1 MKRSTRKITRQI
13 AALFLTSTVAF
24 AVPARAEDL
33 LVKDYETSPAAV
45 QSLMEPIQPFLGGAN
60 GSTTSIIQIGLNNQV
75 NTDIQGQ
82 GSLAVVQQAGQNNR
96 AVQSI
101 TGSSSALLLVQ
112 GGTNNSV
119 LQASRGNNNFQLVGV
134 SGNNNEVA
142 YVQDGDNLAGALDVR
157 NSTNS
162 TVLAY
167 QTPQSGQYMMPSGL
181 RGLENK
187 VVVVVPGRMYV
198 INKPR

>member
-1 MKRSTRKITRQI
+1 MKRSASQYGRISQHASGNERCLLRGRQ
-13 AALFLTSTVAF
+13 
-24 AVPARAEDL
+24 AEDL

-45 QSLMEPIQPFLGGAN
+45 QSLMEPIQPFVGGES
-60 GSTTSIIQIGLNNQV
+60 GSTTSIIQLGIGNQA
-75 NTDIQGQ
+75 NIGIEGQ
-82 GSLAVVQQAGQNNR
+82 GSLAVVQQAGSNNR

-112 GGTNNSV
+112 GGTNNTV
-119 LQASRGNNNFQLVGV
+119 MQASRGDNNFQLVGV
-134 SGNNNEVA
+134 SGNNNQVA
-142 YVQDGDNLAGALDVR
+142 YVQDGDNLAGVLDVR
-157 NSTNS
+157 DSQNSS
-162 TVLAY
+162 VFAY
-167 QTPQSGQYMMPSGL
+167 QTPQSGRYMMPSGL

>member
-1 MKRSTRKITRQI
+1 MKQSTGKITRRI
-13 AALFLTSTVAF
+13 AALFLTASVAF
-24 AVPARAEDL
+24 VAPARAEDL

-45 QSLMEPIQPFLGGAN
+45 QSLMEPIQPFLGGQN

-75 NTDIQGQ
+75 NTDTQGQ

-101 TGSSSALLLVQ
+101 TGNSSALLLVQ

-157 NSTNS
+157 DSTNS

-167 QTPQSGQYMMPSGL
+167 QTPQSGRYMMPSGL

>member
-1 MKRSTRKITRQI
+1 MST
-13 AALFLTSTVAF
+13 
-24 AVPARAEDL
+24 E
-33 LVKDYETSPAAV
+33 
-45 QSLMEPIQPFLGGAN
+45 
-60 GSTTSIIQIGLNNQV
+60 
-75 NTDIQGQ
+75 IQGQ

-112 GGTNNSV
+112 GGSNNSV

-157 NSTNS
+157 DSMNS

-167 QTPQSGQYMMPSGL
+167 QTPQSGRYMMPSGL

>member
-13 AALFLTSTVAF
+13 VAVFLTSTVAF
-24 AVPARAEDL
+24 SASASAEDL
-33 LVKDYETSPAAV
+33 LVKDYETSPTAV
-45 QSLMEPIQPFLGGAN
+45 QSLMEPIQPFLGGKN

-75 NTDIQGQ
+75 STEIQGQ

-112 GGTNNSV
+112 GGSNNSV

-157 NSTNS
+157 DSTNS

-167 QTPQSGQYMMPSGL
+167 QTPQSGRYMMPSGL

>member
-1 MKRSTRKITRQI
+1 MKRSTRRITRHI
-13 AALFLTSTVAF
+13 AALFLASVA
-24 AVPARAEDL
+24 AYAAPARSEDL
-33 LVKDYETSPAAV
+33 LVKDYVTSPSAV
-45 QSLMEPIQPFLGGAN
+45 QSLMEPIQPFLGGTN

-75 NTDIQGQ
+75 NTETQGQ

-101 TGSSSALLLVQ
+101 TGNSSALLLVQ
-112 GGTNNSV
+112 GGTNNTV

-142 YVQDGDNLAGALDVR
+142 YIQNGDNLAGALDVR
-157 NSTNS
+157 DPTNS